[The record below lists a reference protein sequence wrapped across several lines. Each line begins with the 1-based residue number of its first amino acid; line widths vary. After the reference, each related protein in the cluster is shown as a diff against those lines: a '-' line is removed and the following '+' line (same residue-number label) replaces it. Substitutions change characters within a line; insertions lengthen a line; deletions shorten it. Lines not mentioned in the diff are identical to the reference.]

1 MKPPA
6 ARPSA
11 GGGLPHREGFEQVFR
26 RLLPDAVRMAR
37 RILGNETMAE
47 DAAAE
52 AFARAHMV
60 WRKIGET
67 EYRDAWI
74 MRVTANVAVDMCR
87 RRRRVFTAGLSLA
100 TDRGE
105 DRTDTDTSRVAL
117 AAALA
122 ALPRRQR
129 EVIILRYLEG
139 LPEEE
144 VARVLGVSVGTVKK
158 NAFRAREALRVK
170 LGHEFAT

>member
-1 MKPPA
+1 MKSAETPA
-6 ARPSA
+6 AA
-11 GGGLPHREGFEQVFR
+11 GLPHREGFDQVFR

-37 RILGNETMAE
+37 RIVGNETMAE

-52 AFARAHMV
+52 AFSRAHMA
-60 WRKIGET
+60 WRKICRA

-87 RRRRVFTAGLSLA
+87 RRRRVFSAGLSIA
-100 TDRGE
+100 AEAGE
-105 DRTDTDTSRVAL
+105 DRTDADTARLAL

-129 EVIILRYLEG
+129 EVLILRYLEG
-139 LPEEE
+139 FSEDE
-144 VARVLGVSVGTVKK
+144 VARALGISIGTVKK
-158 NAFRAREALRVK
+158 SAFRARETLRIK